1 MEVERLHYS
10 SSANNHHKIDFYQKE
25 YNAYTDVGNHLD
37 YGGIIDHYIT
47 HHLMDK
53 LFFSV
58 NDLLQKGY
66 QYNPRARILIDHI
79 NVLNSINDSEVVNE
93 NDILF
98 FPGFSEVKDEYIYY
112 KYLDSK
118 IILQQLDVLGLLT
131 FVDGKIQMTELGSK
145 LLLAKSIP
153 LSSPKKKEEFIGFC
167 KYCSN
172 RTNLKVCITCRVSRT
187 DMTLYE
193 KSNRF

>member
-25 YNAYTDVGNHLD
+25 YNTYSDIWNHLD
-37 YGGIIDHYIT
+37 YEGIIDHYIT

-66 QYNPRARILIDHI
+66 QYNPRARILFDHI
-79 NVLNSINDSEVVNE
+79 NVLNSINDSELGNVK
-93 NDILF
+93 DSF
-98 FPGFSEVKDEYIYY
+98 FPPGFSEVKDEYIHY

-118 IILQQLDVLGLLT
+118 IILQQLDELGLLI
-131 FVDGKIQMTELGSK
+131 FADGKMRITERGTK
-145 LLLAKSIP
+145 LLLAKNIP

-172 RTNLKVCITCRVSRT
+172 RTDLEVCLTCRVSLT
-187 DMTLYE
+187 DMTMYE